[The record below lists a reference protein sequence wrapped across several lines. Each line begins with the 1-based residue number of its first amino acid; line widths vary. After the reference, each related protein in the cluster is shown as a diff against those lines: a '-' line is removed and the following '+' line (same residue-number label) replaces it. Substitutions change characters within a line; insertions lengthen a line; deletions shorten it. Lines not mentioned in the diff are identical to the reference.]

1 MHSDMRELRTIVLAS
16 ASPRRR
22 ELLGSLG
29 LRVLVMPSEIEEG
42 DVPGLT
48 PRELA
53 QHHARAKADASIARA
68 GRSVFVSA
76 DTVVDR
82 DGAALGKPRS
92 AAEAMTMLR
101 SLAGRDHLVHTAFTV
116 FDGESGRRI
125 EQCSTTRVRFWPLD
139 EDRLQAYIATGDPF
153 DKAGAYGIQGRGAAL
168 VESIDGD
175 FYTVM
180 GFPLG
185 SFVRALSELGYA
197 LAHDAAAVAAER
209 AGLAS

>member
-1 MHSDMRELRTIVLAS
+1 MRELRTIVLAS

-42 DVPGLT
+42 DRPGLS

-53 QHHARAKADASIARA
+53 IYHAGAKADASLTHA
-68 GRSVFVSA
+68 GRSLFVTA

-82 DGAALGKPRS
+82 DGVALGKPAN
-92 AAEAMTMLR
+92 AAEAMAMLR
-101 SLAGRDHLVHTAFTV
+101 SLAGREHWVHTAFV
-116 FDGESGRRI
+116 LLDGETGRRA
-125 EQCSTTRVRFWPLD
+125 ERCASTRVRFWPLA
-139 EDRLQAYIATGDPF
+139 EDRLQAYVAAGDPF
-153 DKAGAYGIQGRGAAL
+153 DKAGGYGIQGPRRGAGRVA
-168 VESIDGD
+168 STGD

-185 SFVRALSELGYA
+185 LFVRTLDELGYA

-209 AGLAS
+209 ARLAS